1 MNDTI
6 YWLTAVIALLGV
18 VLNIRKR
25 VACFYLWSISNAILV
40 YADLVHGLL
49 PQAILMAVYFVLSL
63 WGIWSWRRPGRERNS
78 KLRR

>member
-1 MNDTI
+1 MNQTI
-6 YWLTAVIALLGV
+6 YWLTAFISLFGV

-25 VACFYLWSISNAILV
+25 VACFYLWSISNAIWV

-63 WGIWSWRRPGRERNS
+63 WGIWSWRRPGQERNS